1 MISKNLTVKK
11 NATAPSKFPGKDF
24 NMVKILSAPFK
35 QSLPESC
42 HFLVP
47 APLLKLNPRR
57 KDLCHILNN
66 Y

>member
-1 MISKNLTVKK
+1 MLCKSLTDKK

-24 NMVKILSAPFK
+24 DMVKILSVPFK

-42 HFLVP
+42 PFLVP
-47 APLLKLNPRR
+47 ASLLKLNPKRR
-57 KDLCHILNN
+57 DLCHILNN